1 LRGAVVAVG
10 SELLLGDVVNSNAAY
25 LGRQLTDAGV
35 EVVTSVAVPDDL
47 DRLVSAVRLCLHEA
61 EVVVLC
67 GGLGPTVDDLTREAV
82 AVACDAPLVRDEGI
96 AAYLEQLLSAYLG
109 EVPEDVYRQADVP
122 AGAEV
127 LPNPAGTAPGLWLE
141 KGGRIV
147 VALPG
152 PPRELQATS
161 APVWQR
167 LAARS
172 GQHITT
178 RTVLVAG
185 LGESSVAERVERVLV
200 LPEGVA
206 LSYLAGGALVR
217 VRFTSIRKELL
228 PPLVAAVEGVLG
240 DHVVGHDGQ
249 SLDAVVHELLAARG
263 ETVAVA
269 ESLTGGLL
277 AAALTDR
284 AGASETFRGSLVVY
298 ATDLKESLAGVPGP
312 LLAADGAVADGTAAA
327 LAAGVRDRLGADWGL
342 GVTGVAGPTE
352 QDGHPVGTVF
362 VAVAGPDAAEVR
374 RLQLPGDRAQVRA
387 VSVTYA
393 LDLLRRQL
401 IGKARPGL

>member
-1 LRGAVVAVG
+1 VRAAVVAIG

-25 LGRQLTDAGV
+25 LGQQLTAAGV

-47 DRLVSAVRLCLHEA
+47 DRLAAVVRGRLQDSD
-61 EVVVLC
+61 VVVLC
-67 GGLGPTVDDLTREAV
+67 GGLGPTVDDLTREAI
-82 AVACDAPLVRDEGI
+82 AVACDAPLVRDEEV

-109 EVPEDVYRQADVP
+109 KVPEDVYRQADVP

-161 APVWQR
+161 PPVWER

-172 GQHITT
+172 GRRITT

-185 LGESSVAERVERVLV
+185 LGESSVAERVERVLA
-200 LPEGVA
+200 LPDDVA

-217 VRFTSIRKELL
+217 VRFTSGREELL
-228 PPLVAAVEGVLG
+228 PPLVAVVEDALG
-240 DHVVGHDGQ
+240 DHVVGHGGQ
-249 SLDAVVHELLAARG
+249 TLDAVVHELLAGRG

-284 AGASETFRGSLVVY
+284 AGASATFRGSVVAY
-298 ATDLKESLAGVPGP
+298 ATDLKQSLAGVPGP
-312 LLAADGAVADGTAAA
+312 LLAAEGPVSEGTAAA
-327 LAAGVRDRLGADWGL
+327 LAAGVRERLGADWGL

-352 QDGHPVGTVF
+352 QDGHAVGTVF
-362 VAVAGPDAAEVR
+362 LAVAGPGTAEVR
-374 RLQLPGDRAQVRA
+374 RLQVPGDRAQVRS

-393 LDLLRRQL
+393 LDLLRRHL
-401 IGKARPGL
+401 AGKARRGS